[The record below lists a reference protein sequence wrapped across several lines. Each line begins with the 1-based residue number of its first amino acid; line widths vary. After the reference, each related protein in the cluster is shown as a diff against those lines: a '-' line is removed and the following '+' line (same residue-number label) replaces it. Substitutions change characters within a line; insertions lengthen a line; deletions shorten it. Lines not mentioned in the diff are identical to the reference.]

1 VLHDQRIANRFYID
15 GHWPAV
21 IGGVG
26 TSGDMR
32 MGAALILSI
41 GKRKK
46 PVGNVHLLKRNVHDG
61 GNGRVGEASVIDHGV
76 LLSGH

>member
-1 VLHDQRIANRFYID
+1 MLHDQRIANRFHID

-21 IGGVG
+21 IGGG
-26 TSGDMR
+26 GASGDIR

-46 PVGNVHLLKRNVHDG
+46 PVGNVHLFKSDLHDG
-61 GNGRVGEASVIDHGV
+61 GNGRVGEAAVTDHGV
-76 LLSGH
+76 LPSSY